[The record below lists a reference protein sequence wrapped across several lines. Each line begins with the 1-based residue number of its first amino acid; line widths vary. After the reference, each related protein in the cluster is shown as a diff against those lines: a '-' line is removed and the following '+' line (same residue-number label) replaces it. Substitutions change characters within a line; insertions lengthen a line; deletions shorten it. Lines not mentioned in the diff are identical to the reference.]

1 MNCNRDHLALNMQL
15 QRTLGLI
22 LTITLSIVPTR
33 AEPTCNNGGKVYCC
47 QAAVAGDTKLIQFA
61 ADLAKYEL
69 DRNDVTCVL
78 TRPAS
83 EDCPGVYAC
92 CQETLDIINVA
103 LYCQKPSN

>member
-1 MNCNRDHLALNMQL
+1 MQL
-15 QRTLGLI
+15 PRTLGLI

-78 TRPAS
+78 SEPIWTNRPAHCWLTSVIARPAS

-92 CQETLDIINVA
+92 CQVPLV
-103 LYCQKPSN
+103 CQKRHT